1 MVSVARL
8 PLTGAHL
15 PSNLI
20 SATLPRDTCL
30 AHNRKARIMTSS
42 TLMTIAAVICGVA
55 LLYLVVSRTLKKRDE
70 EN

>member
-1 MVSVARL
+1 
-8 PLTGAHL
+8 
-15 PSNLI
+15 
-20 SATLPRDTCL
+20 
-30 AHNRKARIMTSS
+30 MTSS